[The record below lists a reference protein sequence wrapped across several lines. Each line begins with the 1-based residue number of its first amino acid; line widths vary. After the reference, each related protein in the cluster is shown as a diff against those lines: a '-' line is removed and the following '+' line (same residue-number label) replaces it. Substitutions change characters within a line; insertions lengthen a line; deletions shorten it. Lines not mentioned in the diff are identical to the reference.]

1 MGCCKFTAEDHAA
14 AEPQAP
20 VGEAPVEVVVP
31 VPVED
36 DEAEVVDVE
45 VGAVVEEPVLSPRS
59 KQCSTM
65 FNQRERI

>member
-1 MGCCKFTAEDHAA
+1 M
-14 AEPQAP
+14 
-20 VGEAPVEVVVP
+20 EVVVP

-45 VGAVVEEPVLSPRS
+45 VGAVVEEPVLSPRNR
-59 KQCSTM
+59 QCSIM